1 MNHARSLL
9 AVAVLAL
16 AGCAST
22 STLTP
27 AQVVYAAKGA
37 YATALSGAVA
47 YESMPRCAPAVPK
60 PCSDPELV
68 AQIRKADN
76 VAAAALDAA
85 EAAVRTPAVGTTARD
100 RAIQAAQAALAA
112 FSALVASLGATP

>member
-1 MNHARSLL
+1 
-9 AVAVLAL
+9 
-16 AGCAST
+16 
-22 STLTP
+22 
-27 AQVVYAAKGA
+27 
-37 YATALSGAVA
+37 
-47 YESMPRCAPAVPK
+47 MPRCAPAVPK

-112 FSALVASLGATP
+112 FSALVTSLGAPS